1 MKTPLISL
9 VSLSLLLASG
19 CADTKPEAD
28 AAKKEAPSYVDEAS
42 LPKGWPAPGPY
53 DEVSEKE
60 YPVYRVAKTEA
71 GGQTRSFWTLFQH
84 IKSKDIPMTAPVE
97 MKMEEQEGE
106 MEMTSM
112 GFLYQNTT
120 VGSVGMDGEKVEV
133 TDVPAMTVLSYAW
146 MGPENKKTVAKAR
159 AALDAQLEEKKLKAE
174 SYRLLGYNGPGTPK
188 AKRTFELQAVIK
200 K

>member
-1 MKTPLISL
+1 M
-9 VSLSLLLASG
+9 
-19 CADTKPEAD
+19 
-28 AAKKEAPSYVDEAS
+28 DEAE

-53 DEVSEKE
+53 DEVTKKE
-60 YPVYRVAKTEA
+60 YPVYRAAFTEN

-97 MKMEEQEGE
+97 MKMGEKDGE

-112 GFLYQNTT
+112 GFLYQDI
-120 VGSVGMDGEKVEV
+120 SVGEEGADGEKVEV

-146 MGPENKKTVAKAR
+146 MGPNNNKAVEKAR
-159 AALDAQLEEKKLKAE
+159 AALNTKVAE
-174 SYRLLGYNGPGTPK
+174 MEVEVEGYRLLGYNGPGTPK
-188 AKRTFELQAVIK
+188 SKRTHELQAILK